1 MSEVQ
6 TRPPALRGRGG
17 RGGRRG
23 GSFVPRGSRSSGGSN
38 APYDTFDD
46 QGEIGQLKRQY
57 ASELSQ
63 LQEMFPAW
71 TPDDIVTALNEN
83 GGDVQLTAAKIS
95 EGLCPS
101 PR

>member
-6 TRPPALRGRGG
+6 TRPPAPRGRGG
-17 RGGRRG
+17 RGGRRE
-23 GSFVPRGSRSSGGSN
+23 FMPRGSRVSGGGN
-38 APYDTFDD
+38 ASYDTFDD

-57 ASELSQ
+57 AGELSQ
-63 LQEMFPAW
+63 LQEMFPSW
-71 TPDDIVTALNEN
+71 TSDDIVAALNEN